1 MWVLSEQDF
10 RFPSSN
16 CNCFEKWCPDGQQTL
31 EPEIGQNPWQALTNL
46 LFLPWTPTAATTHY
60 ALYLVYHAIPCE
72 AVPRDT
78 VPRPAQCFSTTPGV
92 AMPHSAEHTMVG
104 RGVVFVPGIPP
115 PLVPLLSQVGYYESK
130 IIVCIQ
136 MYVYK
141 YRGHLLLEV
150 NHLIDLNHITFCYD
164 HHIKIPYHSICI
176 NRLIQG
182 NFRMLPIDK

>member
-1 MWVLSEQDF
+1 MAGAHEPPVPPLDPH
-10 RFPSSN
+10 R
-16 CNCFEKWCPDGQQTL
+16 CNHPLCS
-31 EPEIGQNPWQALTNL
+31 
-46 LFLPWTPTAATTHY
+46 
-60 ALYLVYHAIPCE
+60 VPCE
-72 AVPRDT
+72 AVPSDT
-78 VPRPAQCFSTTPGV
+78 VPRPARCFSTTPGV

-150 NHLIDLNHITFCYD
+150 NHLVDLNHLTFCYD
-164 HHIKIPYHSICI
+164 HQIIKIPYHSICI
-176 NRLIQG
+176 NRLVQG